1 MSDEMRELDEYDGLA
16 EGEAND
22 SAALNIRRAE
32 TLLNAKRTLELADKM
47 KLVSLNVAIESAK
60 TRGAT
65 FDVQRLKQELSDLTN
80 QAVKA
85 SKDVAEVIASISE
98 LGEEGAHT
106 PTAGTAKKHEENE
119 FRRAIRLRKELDELL
134 VLCSDVIDRLERL
147 APTSGSS
154 GKPSAG

>member
-1 MSDEMRELDEYDGLA
+1 MTDEPRQTDEFAELSEA
-16 EGEAND
+16 EASD

-60 TRGAT
+60 TRGVT

-85 SKDVAEVIASISE
+85 SKDVAEVIAAISE
-98 LGEEGAHT
+98 LGDGESASPAPARRTHQ
-106 PTAGTAKKHEENE
+106 ENE

-134 VLCSDVIDRLERL
+134 VLCSDVIDRLERM
-147 APTSGSS
+147 APSPGRAGSN
-154 GKPSAG
+154 PNT

>member
-1 MSDEMRELDEYDGLA
+1 MTDESKQRDEFAGLSEA
-16 EGEAND
+16 EASD

-98 LGEEGAHT
+98 LREEGDEPSAPVRRT
-106 PTAGTAKKHEENE
+106 NEENE

-147 APTSGSS
+147 APSHGRAGSN
-154 GKPSAG
+154 PNI